1 MELPENV
8 VSLMQADR
16 YSCWLTLLKP
26 DEAATLDDVARA
38 AGIEPLQKR
47 WHEVDRAGAESFLT
61 ELLHRSLAY
70 RVELMPEKT
79 AAWLASQFLDGVG
92 RYGSRFATNSAGRP
106 GHFPYGWE
114 PATEYTMDAGVVAIG
129 ANGAA
134 LYWVADED

>member
-8 VSLMQADR
+8 VSLMQKNR
-16 YSCWLTLLKP
+16 HRSWLTLVKP
-26 DEAATLDDVARA
+26 EEASTFDDVANA
-38 AGIEPLQKR
+38 AGVELLEKR

-61 ELLHRSLAY
+61 QLLHRSLAY

-79 AAWLASQFLDGVG
+79 AAWLASEFLDAVG
-92 RYGSRFATNSAGRP
+92 PHGSRFATNSADRP

-129 ANGAA
+129 VNGSA